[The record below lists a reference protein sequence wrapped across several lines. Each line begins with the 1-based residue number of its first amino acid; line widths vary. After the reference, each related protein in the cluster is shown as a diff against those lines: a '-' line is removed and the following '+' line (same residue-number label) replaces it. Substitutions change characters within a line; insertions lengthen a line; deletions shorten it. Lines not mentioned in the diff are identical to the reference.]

1 MKNYKVTSCDLPG
14 EERMMNPDVKA
25 FFHKPTF
32 TVSYV
37 VSDPDSRKA
46 IIIDSALDYDNA
58 SGRTATTAAD
68 EVIDFVKAQELDVE
82 WILETHVHADHL
94 TAAPYLQEK
103 LGGIIGIGGVVKEVQ
118 STFKKV
124 FNCGDEVADD
134 GSQFQHLFQDGE
146 TVEVGGM
153 TIEVMATPGHTPA
166 CIIYKIGDAVF
177 VGDTL
182 FMPDFGTAR
191 CDFPGGDARTLYR
204 SIQKIFSYPPETRLF
219 MCHDYG
225 PNGRDYAWETS
236 VAEQRANNIHIH
248 DGISEEEFVK
258 MRTERDATLSM
269 PVLILPSIQVNMRA
283 GHFPEAEENGV
294 SYLKVPLN
302 AL

>member
-1 MKNYKVTSCDLPG
+1 
-14 EERMMNPDVKA
+14 MNPDVKA

-32 TVSYV
+32 TVTYV

-46 IIIDSALDYDNA
+46 VIIDSALDYDNA

-68 EVIDFVKAQELDVE
+68 EVIDFVKTQDLDVE
-82 WILETHVHADHL
+82 WVLETHVHADHL

-103 LGGIIGIGGVVKEVQ
+103 LGGVIGIGSVVKEVQ

-134 GSQFQHLFQDGE
+134 GSQFQHLFKDGE

-166 CIIYKIGDAVF
+166 CIIYKIGDAMF

-225 PNGRDYAWETS
+225 PNGRDYAWETT
-236 VAEQRANNIHIH
+236 VAEQRADNIHIH